1 MKYHFNMHCYFC
13 RHNTK
18 EIDFIETEALKPFIS
33 LLGKIKARKKTGL
46 CSRHQR
52 QVSQAI
58 KRARELALL
67 PYTKK

>member
-1 MKYHFNMHCYFC
+1 M
-13 RHNTK
+13 
-18 EIDFIETEALKPFIS
+18 ETETLKPFIS

-46 CSRHQR
+46 CFRHQK
-52 QVSQAI
+52 QISQAI

>member
-1 MKYHFNMHCYFC
+1 MHCYFC

-18 EIDFIETEALKPFIS
+18 EVDFSETETLKPFIS

-46 CSRHQR
+46 CSRHQK
-52 QVSQAI
+52 QVSRAI